1 MLFDNLL
8 SWSTA
13 NGLKTPLQIRQNE
26 ITGYRYVVM
35 DPTELDKL
43 STIPTPDSTTTT
55 MTDLIDAPLSLSMTS
70 KTSDGLADR
79 LLFEQLRGEDSFYA
93 PYLATLPSLESFQKT
108 LPRFWKDDT
117 ARWEYIQADQGQL
130 HAAVELDDERLKLSC
145 DDWAQAVVDSRSH
158 FVPPNGDEYALT
170 PVLDMINHESSITTK
185 MLRQNDE
192 DGNDSDDDNDRI
204 RLQIATSALYT
215 TNNHPSSSDDNDKSN
230 NNNNNPFLAPLQ
242 NFFGGRSSLSSSS
255 STPTLITPDTEVCMS
270 YGSMPNVEFLL
281 NYGFVPTDN
290 PHNVE
295 TLEIPLIRLD
305 KPIRVAVHANG
316 QLDNLQPLRQALVN
330 RQELE
335 ELALRDD
342 GSDNKATQQ
351 SSDNH
356 NNDTII
362 SKRNELEV
370 LALVGGTLE
379 EAVYDLKAPIDRAV
393 EAQDALVATY
403 LRERQSTLQACLTQ
417 LQQEYPELFGY

>member
-13 NGLKTPLQIRQNE
+13 NGLKTPLQFRQNE

-43 STIPTPDSTTTT
+43 STIPTPDSITTT

-192 DGNDSDDDNDRI
+192 DGNDTSNDRI

-215 TNNHPSSSDDNDKSN
+215 TNNHPSSSDDKESSS
-230 NNNNNPFLAPLQ
+230 NNPFLAPLQ
-242 NFFGGRSSLSSSS
+242 NFFGGRSSSSSS
-255 STPTLITPDTEVCMS
+255 PTPTLITPDTEVCMS

-305 KPIRVAVHANG
+305 KPIRVAVQANG

-330 RQELE
+330 RQEVE

-342 GSDNKATQQ
+342 GSDNKAT
-351 SSDNH
+351 SPDND
-356 NNDTII
+356 DTII

>member
-1 MLFDNLL
+1 
-8 SWSTA
+8 
-13 NGLKTPLQIRQNE
+13 
-26 ITGYRYVVM
+26 
-35 DPTELDKL
+35 
-43 STIPTPDSTTTT
+43 
-55 MTDLIDAPLSLSMTS
+55 
-70 KTSDGLADR
+70 
-79 LLFEQLRGEDSFYA
+79 
-93 PYLATLPSLESFQKT
+93 
-108 LPRFWKDDT
+108 
-117 ARWEYIQADQGQL
+117 
-130 HAAVELDDERLKLSC
+130 
-145 DDWAQAVVDSRSH
+145 
-158 FVPPNGDEYALT
+158 
-170 PVLDMINHESSITTK
+170 
-185 MLRQNDE
+185 
-192 DGNDSDDDNDRI
+192 
-204 RLQIATSALYT
+204 
-215 TNNHPSSSDDNDKSN
+215 
-230 NNNNNPFLAPLQ
+230 
-242 NFFGGRSSLSSSS
+242 
-255 STPTLITPDTEVCMS
+255 MS

-305 KPIRVAVHANG
+305 KPIRVAVQANG

-330 RQELE
+330 RQEVE

-342 GSDNKATQQ
+342 GSDNKAT
-351 SSDNH
+351 SPDND
-356 NNDTII
+356 DTII